1 MIRSIRELKKQ
12 MHDRLREEQIERD
25 EEGRA
30 VVKMTVLRDE
40 DFLSDFSAGS
50 IPVISSQVAEFIEER
65 TPLRFYLTL
74 NRFWNGRIQIQSLPR
89 KKIRLSLIRRKLR
102 RHTTQKHSI

>member
-40 DFLSDFSAGS
+40 DFLSDFYL
-50 IPVISSQVAEFIEER
+50 IFI
-65 TPLRFYLTL
+65 LFV
-74 NRFWNGRIQIQSLPR
+74 
-89 KKIRLSLIRRKLR
+89 
-102 RHTTQKHSI
+102 QKFLHIFANYTCYRQ

>member
-30 VVKMTVLRDE
+30 VVKMTVLRD
-40 DFLSDFSAGS
+40 
-50 IPVISSQVAEFIEER
+50 
-65 TPLRFYLTL
+65 
-74 NRFWNGRIQIQSLPR
+74 R
-89 KKIRLSLIRRKLR
+89 KSVV
-102 RHTTQKHSI
+102 